1 MAAFTVRVSEDTARK
16 LEEIAQKMDRSR
28 SYTATEAIEEYVA
41 RPEWQL
47 AEIEAGLAEADAGDF
62 AGPDELASVIAKYVK
77 SNS

>member
-41 RPEWQL
+41 RQEWQL
-47 AEIEAGLAEADAGDF
+47 AEIEAGLTEADAGDF
-62 AGPDELASVIAKYVK
+62 AGPDELAGVIAKYVK